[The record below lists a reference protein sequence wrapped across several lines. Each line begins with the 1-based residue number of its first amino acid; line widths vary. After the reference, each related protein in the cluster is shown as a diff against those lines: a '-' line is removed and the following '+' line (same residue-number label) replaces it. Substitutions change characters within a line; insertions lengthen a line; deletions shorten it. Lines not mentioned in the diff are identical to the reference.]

1 MDSNI
6 IKAEDLRASDELL
19 GPVVTENAVNE
30 AYDSLYLMANT
41 LGIDEEDV
49 QLTYLVKRYLTVY
62 SLWST
67 AMTKSYSAGPAFG
80 DKDSDAYA
88 KKAEMY
94 SEELRRLETKLTMP
108 EAFLGVTVSEQV
120 GYRSVSLARG

>member
-1 MDSNI
+1 MDSNL

-67 AMTKSYSAGPAFG
+67 ATTKSYSAGPAFG

-88 KKAEMY
+88 KK
-94 SEELRRLETKLTMP
+94 LTTP